1 MSFDSKG
8 YLLTPDGGPQL
19 WFLDT
24 RMNIKAGGAQT
35 GGAFTLIEWSAPV
48 GFGPPL
54 HVHGLDDEGFYILDG
69 EISIECGDKHFTAG
83 PGDFTFL
90 PRGIPHTFLV
100 TRGPVR
106 GLQITAPAGFEDFI
120 AEAGRPAQRPGLPEP
135 TEPDIPRLA
144 AAAQRYGSQ
153 ILGPPPG
160 PSSR

>member
-1 MSFDSKG
+1 MSFDPKG
-8 YLLTPDGGPQL
+8 YLVTLDDGPQL

-35 GGAFTLIEWSAPV
+35 GGAFTFLEWSAPA

-54 HVHGLDDEGFYILDG
+54 HRHERDDEAFYLLEGELSLD
-69 EISIECGDKHFTAG
+69 CGDKHFTAG
-83 PGDFTFL
+83 PGDFMFL

-100 TRGPVR
+100 TKGPVH

-120 AEAGRPAQRPGLPEP
+120 AAAGRPAEAPGLPGH
-135 TEPDIPRLA
+135 TEPDMPRLL

-153 ILGPPPG
+153 ILGPPPQ
-160 PSSR
+160 PS